1 MADQAAAQPAIAQSL
16 RNMAKAGVIVDQA
29 DEAAPDRAA

>member
-1 MADQAAAQPAIAQSL
+1 MPDQAAAQPAIAQSL

-29 DEAAPDRAA
+29 IEATPDQAA